1 MARSDPHNH
10 AEYRRALTVPGLT
23 LMRADFTTHE
33 FAPHSHDALV
43 IAVTEEGGSEVKSR
57 GLVQR
62 ATQGTLFVFNP
73 DEPHAGWMGWSN
85 LWRYRSFY
93 LTQSALDIVCDGLG
107 IARIPYFTANLFTD
121 ADLIGGFARL
131 HRALERNLDAL
142 QDEELLLASFGKLFE
157 RHGSRPQGIAE
168 APHDRQLLGK
178 VVDLM
183 RQSYAETLP
192 LETLAAEIG
201 LTKFQLIGLFNR
213 ATGLSPHAYLTQ
225 LRLRAACRAL
235 KSGRSL
241 ADVASEAGFYDQS
254 ALTRHF
260 KRAYGITPLQYRTA
274 VHCA

>member
-1 MARSDPHNH
+1 MARTDPHNH
-10 AEYRRALTVPGLT
+10 AEYRRAPRVPGLT

-43 IAVTEEGGSEVKSR
+43 IAVTEEGGSEIKSR
-57 GLVQR
+57 GSVQR

-93 LTQSALDIVCDGLG
+93 LTQSALDIVRDGLG
-107 IARIPYFTANLFTD
+107 IERIPYFTANLFTD
-121 ADLIGGFARL
+121 GDLIKGFARL
-131 HRALERNLDAL
+131 HRAVERNADAL
-142 QDEELLLASFGKLFE
+142 QEEELLFASFGKLFE
-157 RHGSRPQGIAE
+157 RHGSKPHGIEDAPQ
-168 APHDRQLLGK
+168 DRQLLSK
-178 VVDLM
+178 VIELM
-183 RQSYAETLP
+183 RQSYAGTLP
-192 LETLAAEIG
+192 LETLAAEAG

-213 ATGLSPHAYLTQ
+213 GTGLSPHAYLTQ

-241 ADVASEAGFYDQS
+241 ADIAFEAGFYDQS

-260 KRAYGITPLQYRTA
+260 KRAYGITPLQYRA
-274 VHCA
+274 AAHGA